1 MNSIEVRHITK
12 TYHGQKAID
21 DVSFEFKSGKIYGLL
36 GKNGAGK
43 STLLR
48 IIYQYIFA
56 DEGEVLIDGQS
67 ANNNEQMQEKVYYMS
82 EMNLY
87 PTGLKV
93 KDILKWT
100 DRFYQKFDIDKAIR
114 LANLFGLDTTKKI
127 NQLSTG
133 YKTIFKCIIA
143 LSLDIPYIIFDEPVL
158 GLDATHR
165 ELFYQE
171 VLKSYEE
178 SEKTIII
185 ATHLIEEVS
194 HLIEEVVI
202 IDEGRIVLA
211 DSVDHFIQRGYS
223 IAGKKET
230 VDAYCQ
236 NENVIDVDE
245 LGGMKIAYI
254 LGQVQPQKLNDQ
266 LTVSHLNLQKL
277 FVKLTSHK
285 EEQS

>member
-43 STLLR
+43 STLLK

-114 LANLFGLDTTKKI
+114 LANLFGLDTTKK
-127 NQLSTG
+127 N
-133 YKTIFKCIIA
+133 
-143 LSLDIPYIIFDEPVL
+143 
-158 GLDATHR
+158 
-165 ELFYQE
+165 
-171 VLKSYEE
+171 
-178 SEKTIII
+178 
-185 ATHLIEEVS
+185 
-194 HLIEEVVI
+194 
-202 IDEGRIVLA
+202 
-211 DSVDHFIQRGYS
+211 
-223 IAGKKET
+223 
-230 VDAYCQ
+230 
-236 NENVIDVDE
+236 
-245 LGGMKIAYI
+245 
-254 LGQVQPQKLNDQ
+254 
-266 LTVSHLNLQKL
+266 
-277 FVKLTSHK
+277 
-285 EEQS
+285 